1 MPPYLPEHDPE
12 FLADPYPHYELI
24 RSEGP
29 AVWDG
34 GRAVWLVT
42 PQRVTAK
49 LLATKQCGKDPR
61 YGEASHTDSES
72 PLLRLK
78 SLWILLRDGT
88 YHRRLRDI
96 MTSSLSR
103 KGVLA
108 LRKAVQDRT
117 RELTADLAPGAPF
130 DAARELAPGLP
141 FDVVVRLLGLK
152 DHPQGPLREWSRA
165 LFATLEPGMDRP
177 TWERG
182 EEAAEKL
189 SALLTALLTSK
200 NGTAASEALLL
211 HDVREAYCAG
221 YITLEEGVSSLS
233 LMFIAGHETT
243 AQMIG
248 NVINALAVNQA
259 DLAETDGALSANP
272 AAVNEFWRYDGA
284 VQNTMRLARKELDVG
299 GRRIAEGDRILF
311 LLGAANRDPT
321 FHQDPGRLD
330 LARNTTTH
338 LGFGGGPHYCLGA
351 ALAQLEITEVV
362 HRLARIGT
370 RVEIAGKC
378 DWNPSIT
385 FRGPLSLPVVVSG

>member
-1 MPPYLPEHDPE
+1 VPRYLPEHDPE
-12 FLADPYPHYELI
+12 FLADPYPHYDLI
-24 RSEGP
+24 RGQGA

-34 GRAVWLVT
+34 ERSVWLVT
-42 PQRVTAK
+42 HQRVTAK
-49 LLATKQCGKDPR
+49 LLATKRCGKDPR
-61 YGEASHTDSES
+61 YGEASHVDSDS

-78 SLWILLRDGT
+78 SLWILLRDGA

-103 KGVLA
+103 NGVLA

-117 RELTADLAPGAPF
+117 RELTADLAPGVPF

-141 FDVVVRLLGLK
+141 FDVVVRLLGLT

-165 LFATLEPGMDRP
+165 LFATLEPGMNRP

-189 SALLTALLTSK
+189 SVLLTALLTSSD
-200 NGTAASEALLL
+200 GAARSEALLL
-211 HDVREAYCAG
+211 RDVREAYRAG
-221 YITLEEGVSSLS
+221 HITLKEGVSSLS

-243 AQMIG
+243 TQMIG

-259 DLAETDGALSANP
+259 DLVETDAVLSSNP
-272 AAVNEFWRYDGA
+272 HAVNEFWRYDGA
-284 VQNTMRLARKELDVG
+284 VQNTLRLAREDLDVG
-299 GRRIAEGDRILF
+299 GCRITEGDRILF
-311 LLGAANRDPT
+311 LLGAANRDPA
-321 FHQDPGRLD
+321 FQQDPDRLD
-330 LARNTTTH
+330 LTRNTTAH

-351 ALAQLEITEVV
+351 ALAQLEITEVIR
-362 HRLARIGT
+362 RLAQIGT
-370 RVEIAGKC
+370 RVEIAGQC